1 MSLSVERFVL
11 EMGANDHD
19 VSVEDV
25 RDLPLP
31 GLMACGEESTDRVW
45 GGPCLAGVCVCEIFK

>member
-1 MSLSVERFVL
+1 ML